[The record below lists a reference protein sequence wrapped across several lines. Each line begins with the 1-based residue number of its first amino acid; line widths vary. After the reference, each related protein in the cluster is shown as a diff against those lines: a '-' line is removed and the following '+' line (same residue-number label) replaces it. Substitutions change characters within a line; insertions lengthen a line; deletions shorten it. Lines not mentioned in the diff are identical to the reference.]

1 MLQYNGQCYRY
12 STTYIVRMV
21 VSGAGVVEGTHTIQ
35 NTNSKMSLH
44 CPESYVIGSVAVC
57 NIYNLLN

>member
-35 NTNSKMSLH
+35 NTNSKMSLKLKMYFFIVQNH
-44 CPESYVIGSVAVC
+44 I
-57 NIYNLLN
+57 